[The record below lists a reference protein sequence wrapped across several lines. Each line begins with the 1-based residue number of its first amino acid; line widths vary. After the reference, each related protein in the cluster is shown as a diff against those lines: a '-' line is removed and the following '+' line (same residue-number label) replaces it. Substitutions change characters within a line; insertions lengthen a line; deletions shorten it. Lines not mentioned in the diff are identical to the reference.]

1 MVRAA
6 EPGDAAPEP
15 TWTDAQRQHWSFRP
29 LARPAVPPVEGPGRG
44 CGTRSTRSS
53 SADRGVRAEARGRG
67 RPGDADPPAPVR
79 PDRPAAHARGG
90 RRVRRRS
97 RGPTP
102 TSGWS
107 IACWRAPQY
116 GERWARSWLDLAR
129 FAESDGF
136 KSDKTRPNAWR
147 YRDWVVE
154 ALNADMPYDRF
165 VALQLAG
172 DEVAPG
178 DPEAF
183 VATGFNRNWPFEDNN
198 KVPGL
203 NRQLMLDDMTD
214 TTASVFLGLTVG
226 CARCHDHKY
235 DPISQKDYY
244 RFQAL
249 FAATAPKDDFPL
261 ARARRRRRS
270 TTGRRGRAPG
280 AGRRGSRREIDAIE
294 QPYRRDPAEGQAG
307 QAAGRGPQG
316 VRDRARGAV
325 GVPGRPAQEERQ
337 GDDRRRPRRCRRP

>member
-1 MVRAA
+1 
-6 EPGDAAPEP
+6 
-15 TWTDAQRQHWSFRP
+15 
-29 LARPAVPPVEGPGRG
+29 
-44 CGTRSTRSS
+44 
-53 SADRGVRAEARGRG
+53 
-67 RPGDADPPAPVR
+67 
-79 PDRPAAHARGG
+79 
-90 RRVRRRS
+90 
-97 RGPTP
+97 
-102 TSGWS
+102 
-107 IACWRAPQY
+107 
-116 GERWARSWLDLAR
+116 
-129 FAESDGF
+129 
-136 KSDKTRPNAWR
+136 
-147 YRDWVVE
+147 
-154 ALNADMPYDRF
+154 MPYDRF

-198 KVPGL
+198 MVPGL

-214 TTASVFLGLTVG
+214 TTASVFLGLTVA

-249 FAATAPKDDFPL
+249 FAATEPKDDFPL
-261 ARARRRRRS
+261 AAAGRAGGPRRRS
-270 TTGRRGRAPG
+270 RPSTRRGST
-280 AGRRGSRREIDAIE
+280 GSRREIDAIE
-294 QPYRRDPAEGQAG
+294 QPYRRDPAEGQAR

-337 GDDRRRPRRCRRP
+337 GDDGRRPRRCSRR